1 VGCAHHMRKNGGH
14 SPPYKGSRLLF
25 VIYGDKMMVFKPY
38 KNSYL
43 IASIIAF
50 VFCIYLFIPSDQN
63 SRIFSWKTVK
73 GVILK
78 TEEKHTGMRSS
89 CTKRISYKYEFGK
102 KVYYG
107 DKIDSFLTDFE
118 GYTPCSDVTYL
129 YKGASIELKV
139 DPKNPNVAYLANSG
153 TDSILEKQ
161 ILAFTVGAVLLFSYL
176 SLSRTAHRSR

>member
-1 VGCAHHMRKNGGH
+1 MVH
-14 SPPYKGSRLLF
+14 
-25 VIYGDKMMVFKPY
+25 GDKMIVFKPY
-38 KNSYL
+38 KNLYL
-43 IASIIAF
+43 IASIVAF
-50 VFCIYLFIPSDQN
+50 LFCIYLFIPSGQN
-63 SRIFSWKTVK
+63 SRISSWKMVK

-78 TEEKHTGMRSS
+78 TEEKHAGMRSS

-102 KVYYG
+102 KIYYG
-107 DKIDSFLTDFE
+107 DKTDFLLTDFE

-129 YKGASIELKV
+129 YKGALIELKV

-153 TDSILEKQ
+153 KDSILEKQ